1 MPIAFPYLMMDSPE
15 FLVDFL
21 NMKINFGRINN
32 LGWYFRCSNSKLYSD
47 SPQNFRDKK
56 TKLNQITNEIKIIM
70 NTEKGTLKFI
80 DNEDKV
86 ELYENIPLNEPLV
99 PAVLL
104 YDNNDSVKIIPS

>member
-1 MPIAFPYLMMDSPE
+1 
-15 FLVDFL
+15 
-21 NMKINFGRINN
+21 
-32 LGWYFRCSNSKLYSD
+32 
-47 SPQNFRDKK
+47 
-56 TKLNQITNEIKIIM
+56 M